1 MNRHTRTAVAIQALL
16 GVSLAFATLTTE
28 RLVAQSDPMRE
39 LYENKEEFD
48 KLSGAAQT
56 LLELIY
62 GKRSAASMAPTLF
75 AGPSAAVVSG
85 PSIANAVSD
94 QPDQLTENVLVNDP
108 LLDTVRDTQ
117 SDTTLVVGPHQTIV
131 AGFNDS
137 GSFGPPTN
145 NKFTGYSR
153 STDYGNSFTDLGT
166 LPNSTNG
173 DAGDPVLAHHEATGA
188 IYFSTLQF
196 SGSGMQVFKSID
208 NGLSFGTPVNGAPG
222 TTGMQDKEWITVDNF
237 PGAGNGNVYL
247 AWRDFGPGNGIKFS
261 RSTDAGATFGP
272 TGGVLIAAAGAFN
285 VQGAFVM
292 VGPDHAVY
300 VFWLDQSAGSGTPN
314 IIRVRKSTDQGVS
327 FGAAI
332 NVVTLNTNG
341 VNGSLAL
348 AGGFRSNT
356 FPQAAANPVNGDLYV
371 VYADCSST
379 PCTTA
384 VDHGNVFFRRSTDGG
399 ASWSAAVKV
408 NDDSGTQDQFMPVI
422 TVTPNGQ
429 QLFVGW
435 YDRRLGPNTVI
446 DRFGSI
452 ATINLAAG
460 DTVSFLPNQRITTE
474 SFPVV
479 IGQDPVVNPVYM
491 GDYDQA
497 VSDFHSFH
505 MTWGDNRR
513 HNPNVPTHLHQ
524 PDVRYFRI
532 TMVPVAVRPASC
544 GNTFNVNE
552 RGIVPVAIN
561 GTPDLDVSQI
571 DPASVRLE
579 GVAPISWAFE
589 DSSSAYFPLLGK
601 SAARACTSAGPDA
614 VEDLILQF
622 DSGEVAAALPPA
634 PDGTIVTLKLTGTLL
649 PAYGGYPILG
659 EDVVVV
665 MHDK

>member
-1 MNRHTRTAVAIQALL
+1 MKKHIRIAVATPVLL
-16 GVSLAFATLTTE
+16 GFSLALMTLNTG

-39 LYENKEEFD
+39 LYENKVEFE
-48 KLSGAAQT
+48 KLSGAAQN

-62 GKRSAASMAPTLF
+62 GKRSAASMTPSLF
-75 AGPSAAVVSG
+75 AAPAAAVASG
-85 PSIANAVSD
+85 PSIANVS
-94 QPDQLTENVLVNDP
+94 DQLTENVLVNNP
-108 LLDTVRDTQ
+108 LLDTVQDTQ
-117 SDTTLVVGPHQTIV
+117 SETTLVLGSPQTIV
-131 AGFNDS
+131 VGFNDS
-137 GSFGPPTN
+137 GSFAPPTF

-153 STDYGNSFTDLGT
+153 STDYGGSFTDLGT

-173 DAGDPVLAHHEATGA
+173 DAGDPVLARHEATGA

-196 SGSGMQVFKSID
+196 SGSGMPVFKSID
-208 NGLSFGTPVNGAPG
+208 DGLSFGTPVNGAPG
-222 TTGMQDKEWITVDNF
+222 TIGMQDKDWITVDNF
-237 PGAGNGNVYL
+237 AGAGNGNVYL
-247 AWRDFGPGNGIKFS
+247 VWRDFGPGNGIKFS
-261 RSTDAGATFGP
+261 RSTDGGASFGP
-272 TGGVLIAAAGAFN
+272 SGGILIAGAGAFN

-292 VGPDHAVY
+292 VGPDHALY
-300 VFWLDQSAGSGTPN
+300 VFWLDQSAGSATPN

-327 FGAAI
+327 FGAAM
-332 NVVTLNTNG
+332 NVATLNTNG

-348 AGGFRSNT
+348 AGGFRTNA
-356 FPQAAANPVNGDLYV
+356 FPQAAANPANGDLYV

-435 YDRRLGPNTVI
+435 YDRRLGPNTII

-452 ATINLAAG
+452 GTIHLAGSGAV
-460 DTVSFLPNQRITTE
+460 TFLPNQRFTTE

-479 IGQDPVVNPVYM
+479 IGQDPVINPVYM

-532 TMVPVAVRPASC
+532 TMVPVDIQPASC
-544 GNTFNVNE
+544 GSTFNVNE
-552 RGIVPVAIN
+552 RGILTVAIN
-561 GTPDLDVSQI
+561 GTSDLDVSQI

-579 GVAPISWAFE
+579 GVGPTRWVFQDVSNP
-589 DSSSAYFPLLGK
+589 DFPLLGK
-601 SAARACTSAGPDA
+601 SGPRACTGAGPDG
-614 VEDLILQF
+614 VEDLVLQF
-622 DSGEVAAALPPA
+622 DGGQVAAAFDPV
-634 PDGTIVTLKLTGTLL
+634 PDGTVGIVKLTGTLL
-649 PAYGGYPILG
+649 AAYGGYPILG
-659 EDVVVV
+659 EDAVVV